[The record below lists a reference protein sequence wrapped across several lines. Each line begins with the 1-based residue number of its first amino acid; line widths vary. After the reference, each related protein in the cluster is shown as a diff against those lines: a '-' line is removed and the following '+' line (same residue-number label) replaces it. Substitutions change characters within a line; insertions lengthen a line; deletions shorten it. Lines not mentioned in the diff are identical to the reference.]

1 MSQPRHLTHARYRV
15 GQGLRHLYVPPLDSV
30 RREAALVVLP
40 EAARAA
46 FHALPRADQTHAL
59 RVHAALLAAGET
71 DGDLLAAALLHDI
84 GKHPGVG
91 LTHKTARVLLAR
103 WPRVLAFAMRDGR
116 ILAQW
121 RGGLARLLDHD
132 ALGAALAATYGC
144 TPDTVAMIRASHD
157 THPEDARVRRLQA
170 ADDRS

>member
-1 MSQPRHLTHARYRV
+1 MNRPRRLTRARYRV
-15 GQGLRHLYVPPLDSV
+15 GQGLRHLYVPPLDPV
-30 RREAALVVLP
+30 KRDAALVALP

-59 RVHAALLAAGET
+59 RVHATLLAAGEH
-71 DGDLLAAALLHDI
+71 DCDLLAAALLHDI

-116 ILAQW
+116 ILPRW
-121 RGGLARLLDHD
+121 RGSLARLLDHA
-132 ALGAALAATYGC
+132 ALGAALATVYGC
-144 TPDTVAMIRASHD
+144 TPDTVAIIRASHD
-157 THPEDARVRRLQA
+157 AHPEDARVRRLQD

>member
-1 MSQPRHLTHARYRV
+1 MSQPRRLTRARYRV
-15 GQGLRHLYVPPLDSV
+15 GQGLRHLYVPPLDLV

-46 FHALPRADQTHAL
+46 FHTLPRADQTHAL

-103 WPRVLAFAMRDGR
+103 WPRILAFAMRDGR
-116 ILAQW
+116 IMPRW

-132 ALGAALAATYGC
+132 ALGAALAAAYGC
-144 TPDTVAMIRASHD
+144 TPDTVAIIRASHD
-157 THPEDARVRRLQA
+157 ARPEDARVRRLQA

>member
-1 MSQPRHLTHARYRV
+1 MSRPRRLTRARYRV
-15 GQGLRHLYVPPLDSV
+15 GQGLRHLYVPPPDPV
-30 RREAALVVLP
+30 RRDAALVVLP

-59 RVHAALLAAGET
+59 RVHATLRATGET

-103 WPRVLAFAMRDGR
+103 WPRVLAFAIRDGH
-116 ILAQW
+116 ILPRW
-121 RGGLARLLDHD
+121 RSGLARLLNHD
-132 ALGAALAATYGC
+132 ALGAALAAAYGC
-144 TPDTVAMIRASHD
+144 TPDTVAIIRASHD
-157 THPEDARVRRLQA
+157 AHADDTRVRRLQA